1 MRRNLISISKLDE
14 SGYFIG
20 YPDRS
25 KGYKFYCPN
34 RGTRIVESIT
44 AKFLEN
50 DVGVSGSSVLKE
62 LFADPNPVVV
72 PVPVVQERA
81 VSLPIEIVSEE
92 PEQQEEI
99 PTIVESFSE
108 PQVRRSQRERR

>member
-44 AKFLEN
+44 VKFLEN